1 MNCQAI
7 QKSRAGASVHSTLRS
22 ARIITGNPKSEIG
35 NYLMPQ
41 TQIACPRCRQ
51 MITANVEQLFDVT
64 QDPQAKQRLLGGISN
79 MARCP
84 HCGYQGRLATP
95 IVYHDND
102 KELLLTFFPPELNV
116 PLNEQERIMG
126 PLIKQVMDRLPPE
139 KRKAYLL
146 KPVPNLTYESM
157 IQTILGKDG
166 ITPEMLK
173 EQQDRVALIER
184 LLQASSADVRG
195 EIIKQNATL
204 FDEQFFGLFSRLA
217 QSAAASG
224 QEPVAQAMM
233 DVQKQLLEETEF
245 GRSLKESVGELEAA
259 TKALQ
264 EVGQGLTREK
274 LLDIV
279 LESPNDARL
288 RAYATIARGG
298 MDYQF
303 FQLFSEKIDKASGDE
318 KARLESIREKLLDF
332 TNEMDKQMEAR
343 YKQAQEFVESLLA
356 KEDIVK
362 AVRENLDGF
371 TQDAVDIVNQ
381 MLRQASEKSDYT
393 RMGKLQKMVE
403 ILREVSTPPE
413 VSFIEQLLDAPDD
426 MALDKMLEENRD
438 LINDQFMEA
447 LIGLVAQVD
456 QATEQG
462 NPEAKALGEKLS
474 KVYKSALRFSM
485 QRNIGEQ
492 KIQ

>member
-1 MNCQAI
+1 M
-7 QKSRAGASVHSTLRS
+7 
-22 ARIITGNPKSEIG
+22 
-35 NYLMPQ
+35 
-41 TQIACPRCRQ
+41 IA
-51 MITANVEQLFDVT
+51 ANVEQLFDVT

-102 KELLLTFFPPELNV
+102 KELLLTYFPPELNV
-116 PLNEQERIMG
+116 SLNEQERIIG

-184 LLQASSADVRG
+184 LLQASSADVRS
-195 EIIKQNATL
+195 EIIKQNLNL

-217 QSAAASG
+217 QSAAAGG
-224 QEPVAQAMM
+224 QEPVARAMV
-233 DVQKQLLEETEF
+233 DLQKQLLDETEF
-245 GRSLKESVGELEAA
+245 GRGLKESVGELEAA
-259 TKALQ
+259 TKTLQ
-264 EVGQGLTREK
+264 EVGQALTREK

-279 LESPNDARL
+279 LQSPNDARL

-303 FQLFSEKIDKASGDE
+303 FQLLSEKIDKASGDE
-318 KARLESIREKLLDF
+318 KTRLESIREKLLDF

-356 KEDIVK
+356 KDDIVK

-413 VSFIEQLLDAPDD
+413 VAFIEQLLDAPDD

-485 QRNIGEQ
+485 QRNMGEQ

>member
-1 MNCQAI
+1 
-7 QKSRAGASVHSTLRS
+7 
-22 ARIITGNPKSEIG
+22 
-35 NYLMPQ
+35 MPQ
-41 TQIACPRCRQ
+41 TQIACPRCHQ
-51 MITANVEQLFDVT
+51 MIAANVEQLFDVT

-95 IVYHDND
+95 IIYHDND

-116 PLNEQERIMG
+116 PLNEQERIIG

-157 IQTILGKDG
+157 IQTILAKDG

-173 EQQDRVALIER
+173 EQQDRVALVER
-184 LLQASSADVRG
+184 LLQASSADVRS
-195 EIIKQNATL
+195 EIIKQNLNL

-217 QSAAASG
+217 QSAAAGG
-224 QEPVAQAMM
+224 QEPVARAM
-233 DVQKQLLEETEF
+233 VELQKQLLDETEF

-259 TKALQ
+259 TKTLQ
-264 EVGQGLTREK
+264 EVGQALTREK

-279 LESPNDARL
+279 LQSPNDARL

-303 FQLFSEKIDKASGDE
+303 FQLLSEKIDKASGEE
-318 KARLESIREKLLDF
+318 KTRLESVREKLLDL

-356 KEDIVK
+356 QDDIVK
-362 AVRENLDGF
+362 AVRDNLDGF

-413 VSFIEQLLDAPDD
+413 VAFIEQLLDVPDD

-447 LIGLVAQVD
+447 LIGLVAQVE

-485 QRNIGEQ
+485 QRNMGEQ